1 MQGSC
6 QTSRA
11 KDSYAQFMKMTT
23 IDEHKNNLLLFSF
36 TLLFFLGGFTSL
48 VYQVAWQRLLTQVIG
63 IDSYFVTLIVPFLWS
78 AWGLADCWGLGSSI
92 GARTPLSWC
101 TSSEIT
107 IQPDER
113 PAWLTQPMLWALDGG
128 STCRVRTGGHAGSQY
143 DLPVGFS
150 YGCADSLLALFTCQ

>member
-36 TLLFFLGGFTSL
+36 TLLFFLGGFTPL

-63 IDSYFVTLIVPFLWS
+63 IDSYSVTLIVPFLWS

-92 GARTPLSWC
+92 GARTPLLMVHIFRNNYSTGRATSVAYSANVVGAGRGLYLPGSYWWPRWVSVRLASWF
-101 TSSEIT
+101 
-107 IQPDER
+107 
-113 PAWLTQPMLWALDGG
+113 LLWM
-128 STCRVRTGGHAGSQY
+128 C
-143 DLPVGFS
+143 
-150 YGCADSLLALFTCQ
+150 